1 MNNVLNNFIEG
12 IKIDAPLTHKNL
24 TVHFLYGQEDRDL
37 QIRSFDEAIADK
49 SLEVMEIDDGGDVQ
63 RLRFINRGPRVLI
76 QAGCIIIG
84 LKQNRT
90 VWSSVIINQN
100 EELVVPVNCIEA
112 SRWVHKSRTGH
123 KPRMHL
129 YGELRASNLKRKSQL
144 LKENMVHNSRVSQ
157 DEIWDNIDRKMER
170 MGVKSKTNSA
180 TDIYDFFKEDI
191 DEYIKAF
198 ACPDNAVGFLAMMD
212 TKHVVA
218 MNAYGNHRL
227 FKKQYEDLL
236 SGFAV
241 DATDKDY
248 CEGLK
253 KQKPMNVEQFIESLL
268 RAPQKSYEAIGH
280 GTNILMEGDAIGEAL
295 MLDNQVLSMEA
306 FVA

>member
-1 MNNVLNNFIEG
+1 MNNVLNNFIQG
-12 IKIDAPLTHKNL
+12 IRFDNPVTHKNL
-24 TVHFLYGQEDRDL
+24 SLHFLYGQEDRDL

-49 SLEVMEIDDGGDVQ
+49 SLEVVEIENADVQ
-63 RLRFINRGPRVLI
+63 HLRFINRGPRVLI
-76 QAGCIIIG
+76 QAGCLIIG

-100 EELVVPVNCIEA
+100 EELVVPVNCIES
-112 SRWVHKSRTGH
+112 SRWVNQSRTGH

-144 LKENMVHNSRVSQ
+144 LKQNMVHNSRVSQ

-198 ACPDNAVGFLAMMD
+198 ACPDNAVGFLARMD
-212 TKHVVA
+212 AKHVVA

-227 FKKQYEDLL
+227 FQRQYEDLL
-236 SGFAV
+236 SGLVV

-248 CEGLK
+248 CEELK
-253 KQKPMNVEQFIESLL
+253 RQKPMNVEQFIESLL

-280 GTNILMEGDAIGEAL
+280 GRNILIEGDVIAEAL
-295 MLDNQVLSMEA
+295 LLENQILNVEA
-306 FVA
+306 YVA